1 MAGVGGEG
9 LCVRLGL
16 PRLATPVPSSSGL
29 QPRGQGAGGKGWRRG
44 ESPTSVYPHYPPPG
58 AHAHRLE
65 SVSQLPPTV
74 PTLGCCQFVAFP
86 ANPPLLL
93 LLRSQLSR
101 RDRGHEVWGPGAAP
115 PSIPNLLFF
124 QNPVLPDSGKDA
136 RASVALRPWW
146 SLTPLVRKFLPLL
159 LPTPRPSC
167 DAPYSPSPLGVSE
180 AGLGPGGQAQVH
192 WWFHWWK
199 AHRCH

>member
-1 MAGVGGEG
+1 MF
-9 LCVRLGL
+9 
-16 PRLATPVPSSSGL
+16 
-29 QPRGQGAGGKGWRRG
+29 
-44 ESPTSVYPHYPPPG
+44 PHHPPPPG

-86 ANPPLLL
+86 ANPSLLL

-101 RDRGHEVWGPGAAP
+101 GDRGHEVWGPGAAP

-124 QNPVLPDSGKDA
+124 QNPILPDSGKDA
-136 RASVALRPWW
+136 RASVALRPRW
-146 SLTPLVRKFLPLL
+146 SLTPLVRNFLPLL

-167 DAPYSPSPLGVSE
+167 DARYSPSPLGVSE

-199 AHRCH
+199 AHHCH